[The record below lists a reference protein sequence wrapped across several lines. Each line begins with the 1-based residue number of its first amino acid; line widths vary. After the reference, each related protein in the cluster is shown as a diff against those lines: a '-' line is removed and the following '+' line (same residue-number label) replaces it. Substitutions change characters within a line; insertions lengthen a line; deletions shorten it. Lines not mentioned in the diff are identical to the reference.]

1 MDSLIISEETKK
13 WKLQIFSPWFIS
25 FPKHNEILASFI

>member
-13 WKLQIFSPWFIS
+13 WKLQIFSSWFTS
-25 FPKHNEILASFI
+25 LPKQNKILESFI